1 MIRYFIATTGVLLL
15 LFSNP
20 VEVKIAGAMK
30 NIMHKGDLSAHIS
43 LDTVLTQPH
52 MYGLGPAEGIKG
64 EIIIIDSKAYWC
76 KTKNGKAITSIDN
89 KAKAAMLVYAQVP
102 AWKAVTI
109 TDAITD
115 YAALEKVVEKLAF
128 QNGFLLDEPFPFM
141 IKGTVS
147 SASYHIIDWK
157 EGTTHTFDNHKQ
169 FAQYGRFNKEPVM
182 LLGFYST
189 KHHSIFTHHSTN
201 MHVHIMDEKKTAV
214 GHIEEISTNANSITF
229 LIPQR
234 SI

>member
-1 MIRYFIATTGVLLL
+1 MNKYSLVVTGSLLL

-30 NIMHKGDLSAHIS
+30 NIMHKGDLSAHIA

-52 MYGLGPAEGIKG
+52 IYGLGPAEGIKG
-64 EIIIIDSKAYWC
+64 ELLIIDSKAYWC
-76 KTKNGKAITSIDN
+76 KTENGKANTSINN

-102 AWKAVTI
+102 SWKSVTV
-109 TDAITD
+109 TDEITD
-115 YAALEKVVEKLAF
+115 YAALEKLVEKLAL
-128 QNGFLLDEPFPFM
+128 QNGQTLDDPFPFI
-141 IKGTVS
+141 IKGTVLN
-147 SASYHIIDWK
+147 ALYHIIDWK

-169 FAQYGRFNKEPVM
+169 FAQYGNFKKEPVL
-182 LLGFYST
+182 LLGFYSN

-214 GHIEEISTNANSITF
+214 GHIEDISTSANSITL
-229 LIPQR
+229 LIPQ
-234 SI
+234 